1 MKESL
6 KNKLSVVLLFTL
18 FIASVAFAFY
28 RYFAGENAIIYWEY
42 LAEALVI
49 AFLFF
54 YYQLIQ
60 RLFDFE
66 HKSIQEN
73 LRIFIKLLAA
83 LYFFIIIIK
92 LILGPAYSPATIP
105 QSPETISTVIYSGI
119 ATILAIGFF
128 VPMLLIIKKLIFYKR
143 KKSTTIL
150 IPLLF
155 IFTFAAIVS
164 SIITRLPLDINFED
178 VGVYNSVALIGAL
191 IIIFLVSF
199 RNSWITYLTRKE
211 KISYFFISIVLI
223 WATLYLFDFAFAIE
237 VPAHSLAIGAFANIA
252 WWMIFFYS
260 ISCSFYLLIQ
270 LPTAKVFDRKMKEV
284 ESLHNLTRSISAE
297 IDFNKL
303 VKLITD
309 TTSEVIES
317 NTTWLELYNKSSNSF
332 NIVSA
337 RNLSSAE
344 INSLEK
350 QDRQH
355 ISNKVLQTGSPIL
368 INEFTKNGKYNY
380 LLNWKS
386 DIGSLIGAPLISGSG
401 KPLGI
406 LYASKTGSFGFD
418 PDDLAMLE
426 AYANQ
431 AVVAMDNAS
440 LLKQSLERERLEQE
454 LKIARD
460 VQQRLL
466 PQELPSFDGIA
477 VESLMITAYEVGGDY
492 YDFVNFENNHLGF
505 IIGDVSGK
513 GTSAAFYMAEAKG
526 VLQSLCKFHSS
537 PKDLLIN
544 TNSILYDSMDKKTFI
559 TMTVASIDCDNRIL
573 SYSRAGHCPLLRYNA
588 EKKSCELLQPGGIG
602 IGLDKGDIFDNTLEE
617 NQIPLKAGDIYI
629 FYTDGLS
636 EAMNDKDE
644 EYGDFRLC
652 KLVESNAEK
661 SVTELKEIIIDS
673 ILSFLNGK
681 NLSDDLTLIL
691 LKT

>member
-1 MKESL
+1 MKDSI
-6 KNKLSVVLLFTL
+6 KNKLTVILLAIL
-18 FIASVAFAFY
+18 FIASISISFFK
-28 RYFAGENAIIYWEY
+28 YFAGEDAVIYWKYISEI
-42 LAEALVI
+42 LLVTS
-49 AFLFF
+49 LFF
-54 YYQLIQ
+54 YYRLIQ

-73 LRIFIKLLAA
+73 LQIFTKLLAA
-83 LYFFIIIIK
+83 LYLLIIILK
-92 LILGPAYSPATIP
+92 LILSPAWSDATLP
-105 QSPETISTVIYSGI
+105 HSPDTISTVIFDGLTSF
-119 ATILAIGFF
+119 LAIAFF
-128 VPMLLIIKKLIFYKR
+128 IPMLLIIKKLIFYKR

-150 IPLLF
+150 IPLLS
-155 IFTFAAIVS
+155 IFTLVGIFTSV
-164 SIITRLPLDINFED
+164 ITRIPLNIGFEGD
-178 VGVYNSVALIGAL
+178 EIYNSIALIGAL
-191 IIIFLVSF
+191 AIIFLVSF
-199 RNSWITYLTRKE
+199 RNSWITYLSRKE
-211 KISYFFISIVLI
+211 KISYFFISLVLI
-223 WATLYLFDFAFAIE
+223 WATLSLWGYAFKEI
-237 VPAHSLAIGAFANIA
+237 PAHSLAISAFANVS
-252 WWMIFFYS
+252 WWMLSFYT

-270 LPTAKVFDRKMKEV
+270 LPTAKVFDRKMKELQ
-284 ESLHNLTRSISAE
+284 SLHDLTRSISAE
-297 IDFNKL
+297 IDFNNL

-309 TTSEVIES
+309 TTFEVIGS
-317 NTTWLELYNKSSNSF
+317 NTTWLELYNNSSNSF

-337 RNLSSAE
+337 KNLTESE
-344 INSLEK
+344 INSLGK
-350 QDRQH
+350 QDRQY
-355 ISNKVLQTGSPIL
+355 ISNKVLKTANPIL

-406 LYASKTGSFGFD
+406 LYASKKDSFGFD

-431 AVVAMDNAS
+431 AVVAMDNVN

-466 PQELPSFDGIA
+466 PQDLPKFDGIA

-492 YDFVNFENNHLGF
+492 YDFINFENNHLGF

-526 VLQSLCKFHSS
+526 VLQSLCKSHTT
-537 PKDLLIN
+537 PRDLLIN
-544 TNSILYDSMDKKTFI
+544 TNNILYDSMDKKTFI
-559 TMTVASIDCDNRIL
+559 TMTVASIDCDKRVL
-573 SYSRAGHCPLLRYNA
+573 SYSRAGHCPLLKYDSNN
-588 EKKSCELLQPGGIG
+588 KSCDLLQPGGIG
-602 IGLDKGDIFDNTLEE
+602 IGLDSGNIFDDALEE
-617 NQIPLKAGDIYI
+617 NEITLKAGDIYI

-636 EAMNDKDE
+636 EAMNDNDE
-644 EYGDFRLC
+644 EYGDERLC
-652 KLVESNAEK
+652 KLVEENAEK
-661 SVTELKEIIIDS
+661 SVTELKELIIDS
-673 ILSFLNGK
+673 ILSFLNGR

>member
-1 MKESL
+1 MKDSL
-6 KNKLSVVLLFTL
+6 KNKFSIILLAILFFASLSH
-18 FIASVAFAFY
+18 AFY
-28 RYFAGENAIIYWEY
+28 KYFEGVSAVIYWEY
-42 LAEALVI
+42 ISDILLVASLVI
-49 AFLFF
+49 
-54 YYQLIQ
+54 YYRLIQ

-73 LRIFIKLLAA
+73 LKIFIKLLAS
-83 LYFFIIIIK
+83 LYFVIIFLK
-92 LILGPAYSPATIP
+92 LILDPAWSEATTP
-105 QSPETISTVIYSGI
+105 QSPDTISTVIFAGL
-119 ATILAIGFF
+119 ATIIAIGFF
-128 VPMLLIIKKLIFYKR
+128 VPMLMIINKLIFYKR

-150 IPLLF
+150 VPLLYTF
-155 IFTFAAIVS
+155 TLAGMFTSIFTQS
-164 SIITRLPLDINFED
+164 PLNISPEGDGI
-178 VGVYNSVALIGAL
+178 YNTLALIGAL
-191 IIIFLVSF
+191 CIIFIVCF
-199 RNSWITYLTRKE
+199 RNSWITYLSRKE
-211 KISYFFISIVLI
+211 KISYFFISIILI
-223 WATLYLFDFAFAIE
+223 WSTLYLYGFAFS
-237 VPAHSLAIGAFANIA
+237 VPVSAHSLAISAFTNVS
-252 WWMIFFYS
+252 WWMFVFYT
-260 ISCSFYLLIQ
+260 ISSSFYLLIQ

-284 ESLHNLTRSISAE
+284 QSLHDLTRSISAE

-317 NTTWLELYNKSSNSF
+317 NTTWLEMYNKNKNSF
-332 NIVSA
+332 SIVSA
-337 RNLSSAE
+337 KNLTDIE
-344 INSLEK
+344 VNSLEK
-350 QDRQH
+350 QDRQY
-355 ISNKVLQTGSPIL
+355 ISNKVLKTAEPIL
-368 INEFTKNGKYNY
+368 INEFTKNGRYNY
-380 LLNWKS
+380 LLNWKT

-406 LYASKTGSFGFD
+406 LYASKRNSFGFD

-466 PQELPSFDGIA
+466 PQDLPNFDGIT

-492 YDFVNFENNHLGF
+492 YDFVNFKNDHLGF

-526 VLQSLCKFHSS
+526 VLQSLSKSHSN

-544 TNSILYDSMDKKTFI
+544 TNKILYDSMDKKTFI
-559 TMTVASIDCDNRIL
+559 TMTVASIDCDKREL
-573 SYSRAGHCPLLRYNA
+573 SFSRAGHCPLLKYSA
-588 EKKSCELLQPGGIG
+588 KKESCELLQPSGIG
-602 IGLDKGDIFDNTLEE
+602 IGLDKGDIFDDALEE
-617 NQIPLKAGDIYI
+617 NKISLESGDIYI

-636 EAMNDKDE
+636 EAMNDNEE
-644 EYGDFRLC
+644 EYGDQRLC
-652 KLVESNAEK
+652 ELVESNAEK

-673 ILSFLNGK
+673 ILSFLNGR

>member
-6 KNKLSVVLLFTL
+6 KNKLFVIFLGIL
-18 FIASVAFAFY
+18 FIASLSIAFY
-28 RYFAGENAIIYWEY
+28 RYSAGENVIIYWEHASEIF
-42 LAEALVI
+42 LI

-54 YYQLIQ
+54 YYRLIQ

-66 HKSIQEN
+66 HKSIQDN

-83 LYFFIIIIK
+83 LYFIIIVIK

-128 VPMLLIIKKLIFYKR
+128 VPMLLILKKLIFYKR

-155 IFTFAAIVS
+155 IFTLTGIVS
-164 SIITRLPLDINFED
+164 SIITSLPLNINFENN
-178 VGVYNSVALIGAL
+178 GVYNSIALIGAL

-211 KISYFFISIVLI
+211 KISYFFISVVLI
-223 WATLYLFDFAFAIE
+223 WAILYLFDFAFAIP
-237 VPAHSLAIGAFANIA
+237 VSAHSLAIGAFANVT
-252 WWMIFFYS
+252 WWMLLFYT

-284 ESLHNLTRSISAE
+284 QSLHDLTRSISAE

-303 VKLITD
+303 IKLITD
-309 TTSEVIES
+309 TTSAVIETK
-317 NTTWLELYNKSSNSF
+317 TTWLEMYNENSNSF
-332 NIVSA
+332 SIVSA
-337 RNLSSAE
+337 NNLTSAE
-344 INSLEK
+344 IDSLEK
-350 QDRQH
+350 QERQY

-380 LLNWKS
+380 LLNWKA

-406 LYASKTGSFGFD
+406 LYASKTASFGFD

-466 PQELPSFDGIA
+466 PQNLPSFDGIA

-492 YDFVNFENNHLGF
+492 YDFVNFENNHIGF

-526 VLQSLCKFHSS
+526 VLQSLCKSHSS
-537 PKDLLIN
+537 PRNLLIN
-544 TNSILYDSMDKKTFI
+544 MNSILYDSMDRRTFI
-559 TMTVASIDCDNRIL
+559 TMTMATIDCDKRIL
-573 SYSRAGHCPLLRYNA
+573 SYSRAGHCPLLRYSS
-588 EKKSCELLQPGGIG
+588 EKKCCELLQPGGIG
-602 IGLDKGDIFDNTLEE
+602 IGLDKGTIFNDSLEE
-617 NQIPLKAGDIYI
+617 HQIPLKSGDIYI

-636 EAMNDKDE
+636 EAMNEKDE
-644 EYGDFRLC
+644 EYGDLRLC
-652 KLVESNAEK
+652 QLVESNAEK
-661 SVTELKEIIIDS
+661 TVTELKEIIIDS

>member
-1 MKESL
+1 MKKSL
-6 KNKLSVVLLFTL
+6 KNKLMIVALFL
-18 FIASVAFAFY
+18 FFAASLAFAFH
-28 RYFAGENAIIYWEY
+28 RYSAGEDAIRYWAY
-42 LAEALVI
+42 LSEILLVASI
-49 AFLFF
+49 FF
-54 YYQLIQ
+54 YYRFIQ
-60 RLFDFE
+60 KIFDIE
-66 HKSIQEN
+66 HKTIQEV
-73 LRIFIKLLAA
+73 LRIFIKLLGG
-83 LYFFIIIIK
+83 LYLLIILLN
-92 LILGPAYSPATIP
+92 LILSPAWSPATTP
-105 QSPETISTVIYSGI
+105 QSPETIATVIYNGLTAAI
-119 ATILAIGFF
+119 AIGFF
-128 VPMLLIIKKLIFYKR
+128 VPMLMIINKLIFYKR

-150 IPLLF
+150 IPLLYLF
-155 IFTFAAIVS
+155 TLAGMFTSIFTN
-164 SIITRLPLDINFED
+164 LPLNINFE
-178 VGVYNSVALIGAL
+178 GEGSYNSIALIGAL

-223 WATLYLFDFAFAIE
+223 WATLYLYNFAFAIP
-237 VPAHSLAIGAFANIA
+237 VPSHSLAISAFTNVS
-252 WWMIFFYS
+252 WWMLTFYT
-260 ISCSFYLLIQ
+260 ISCSLYLLIQ

-284 ESLHNLTRSISAE
+284 QSLHDLTRSISAE

-303 VKLITD
+303 VRLITD
-309 TTSEVIES
+309 TTFEVIES
-317 NTTWLELYNKSSNSF
+317 NSTWLELYNEANKTFS
-332 NIVSA
+332 IVSA
-337 RNLSSAE
+337 KNLTELE

-350 QDRQH
+350 QDRQY
-355 ISNKVLQTGSPIL
+355 ISDKVLQTANPIL
-368 INEFTKNGKYNY
+368 INEFTKSGKYNY
-380 LLNWKS
+380 LLNWKA

-401 KPLGI
+401 RPLGI
-406 LYASKTGSFGFD
+406 LYASKSTSFGFD

-466 PQELPSFDGIA
+466 PQVLPSFDGIE

-526 VLQSLCKFHSS
+526 VLQSLCKTHSS
-537 PKDLLIN
+537 PKNLLIN
-544 TNSILYDSMDKKTFI
+544 TNRILYDSMDRKTFI
-559 TMTVASIDCDNRIL
+559 TMTVASIDCETRTL
-573 SYSRAGHCPLLRYNA
+573 YFSRAGHCPLIKYDSKI
-588 EKKSCELLQPGGIG
+588 KKCEMLQPGGIG
-602 IGLDKGDIFDNTLEE
+602 IGLDKGNIFESVLEE
-617 NQIPLKAGDIYI
+617 KQIALKPNDIYI

-636 EAMNDKDE
+636 EAMNEKDE
-644 EYGDFRLC
+644 EYGDNRLAQLIE
-652 KLVESNAEK
+652 KNADK
-661 SVTELKEIIIDS
+661 SVTELKELIIDS

>member
-1 MKESL
+1 MRDSL
-6 KNKLSVVLLFTL
+6 KNKLIIIFLSLLFIGSL
-18 FIASVAFAFY
+18 ALAFY
-28 RYFAGENAIIYWEY
+28 RYFAGESAIIYWEY
-42 LAEALVI
+42 ISEFLLI
-49 AFLFF
+49 AFLYF
-54 YYQLIQ
+54 YHSLIQ
-60 RLFDFE
+60 KLFDFE

-73 LRIFIKLLAA
+73 LRIFIKLLAV
-83 LYFFIIIIK
+83 LYFFVIVLK
-92 LILGPAYSPATIP
+92 LILGPAYSPATTP
-105 QSPETISTVIYSGI
+105 QSPETISTVIYSSI
-119 ATILAIGFF
+119 STIMAIGFF
-128 VPMLLIIKKLIFYKR
+128 IPMLLIIKKLIFYKR
-143 KKSTTIL
+143 RKSTTIL
-150 IPLLF
+150 IPLLS
-155 IFTFAAIVS
+155 IFTIGAIIS
-164 SIITRLPLDINFED
+164 SIITRLPLNINFE
-178 VGVYNSVALIGAL
+178 GNAIYNSIALIGAL
-191 IIIFLVSF
+191 VIIFLVSF
-199 RNSWITYLTRKE
+199 RNSWITYLSRKE

-223 WATLYLFDFAFAIE
+223 WATLYLFNFAFAIE

-252 WWMIFFYS
+252 WWMIIFYAFS
-260 ISCSFYLLIQ
+260 SSLYLLIQ

-284 ESLHNLTRSISAE
+284 DSLHNLTRSISAE

-303 VKLITD
+303 VNLITD

-317 NTTWLELYNKSSNSF
+317 NTTWLELYDASKNTF
-332 NIVSA
+332 NIISA
-337 RNLSSAE
+337 KNLSALE
-344 INSLEK
+344 ISSLEK

-355 ISNKVLQTGSPIL
+355 ISDKVLQTGSPIL

-401 KPLGI
+401 RPLGI
-406 LYASKTGSFGFD
+406 LYASKSDSFGFD

-466 PQELPSFDGIA
+466 PQNLPSFDGIA

-492 YDFVNFENNHLGF
+492 YDFVDFENNHLGF

-526 VLQSLCKFHSS
+526 VLQSLCKSHSS
-537 PKDLLIN
+537 PKELLRT
-544 TNSILYDSMDKKTFI
+544 TNNILYDSMDRKTFI
-559 TMTVASIDCDNRIL
+559 TMTVASIDCDKRIL
-573 SYSRAGHCPLLRYNA
+573 SYSRAGHCPLLRYSA
-588 EKKSCELLQPGGIG
+588 QKKSCELLQPGGIG
-602 IGLDKGDIFDNTLEE
+602 IGLDKGEIFNARLEE
-617 NQIPLKAGDIYI
+617 NHIKLTANDIYI

-644 EYGDFRLC
+644 EYGDDRLC
-652 KLVESNAEK
+652 QLVEANADK
-661 SVTELKEIIIDS
+661 SVQELKEIIIDS
-673 ILSFLNGK
+673 ILKFLNGR